1 MQNSIFKVSI
11 SGFLPY
17 ETNNFATVSEVKNYA
32 FGELVA
38 AVGWM
43 EAQTLEINVE
53 VVKCK
58 DFSFMQSRALCSD

>member
-32 FGELVA
+32 FSELVA

-43 EAQTLEINVE
+43 KAQTLEINVE
-53 VVKCK
+53 VV
-58 DFSFMQSRALCSD
+58 

>member
-1 MQNSIFKVSI
+1 MQNSIFKVAV

-43 EAQTLEINVE
+43 KAQTLDINVE
-53 VVKCK
+53 LIKQKGKENDRRTIQVGI
-58 DFSFMQSRALCSD
+58 

>member
-17 ETNNFATVSEVKNYA
+17 ETNNFATVSEDKTYA

-38 AVGWM
+38 AVSWLKVP
-43 EAQTLEINVE
+43 TLEINVE
-53 VVKCK
+53 VV
-58 DFSFMQSRALCSD
+58 

>member
-1 MQNSIFKVSI
+1 MQNSIFKVSV

-43 EAQTLEINVE
+43 KAQTLNINVE
-53 VVKCK
+53 VV
-58 DFSFMQSRALCSD
+58 

>member
-1 MQNSIFKVSI
+1 MQNSIFKVAL

-17 ETNNFATVSEVKNYA
+17 ETNNFATVSGVKNYA

-43 EAQTLEINVE
+43 KAQTLDINVE
-53 VVKCK
+53 LVK
-58 DFSFMQSRALCSD
+58 